1 MTRIFE
7 AEDLA
12 CVRGDRRLFAGI
24 GLRVSDGELLHVR
37 GPNGSGKTTLLRM
50 LCGLVRPEAG
60 EVRWNGKPTKQ
71 LGEAFLSQLTYVGHH
86 NAIKDELTGPENL
99 RVHAALTGG
108 KVEAGTI
115 LNALSRMGMK
125 GYEEI
130 PTKVLSQGQKR
141 RTALARLLVSQSPL
155 WVMDEPFNALDV
167 GAVAILQEAVRNHLN
182 NGGMAILTTHQD
194 IPIDGAVKTL
204 HMGA

>member
-1 MTRIFE
+1 M
-7 AEDLA
+7 
-12 CVRGDRRLFAGI
+12 RGDRRLFAGV
-24 GLRVSDGELLHVR
+24 GLSVSNGELLHVR

-60 EVRWNGKPTKQ
+60 EVRWNGEPIKR

-86 NAIKDELTGPENL
+86 NAIKNELTGPENL
-99 RVHAALTGG
+99 RVHAALNGIKVDTG
-108 KVEAGTI
+108 AI
-115 LNALSRMGMK
+115 LDALSRMGMK
-125 GYEEI
+125 GYEEV

-141 RTALARLLVSQSPL
+141 RTALARLLIAQSPV
-155 WVMDEPFNALDV
+155 WVLDEPFNALDV
-167 GAVAILQEAVRNHLN
+167 GAVAILQEAVRNHLK
-182 NGGMAILTTHQD
+182 NGGMVILTTHQD